1 MLWRADICRGW
12 WNGMLLLMISS
23 HLLIMYQAIPARH
36 MREGSHSI
44 CLAPSISWGLQD
56 VCSKTQHEL
65 SGLQSK
71 AHCFIAGFDPL
82 TQCGKFRLY
91 LVMSVAEQWDQE
103 ALFEEHI
110 SFPNSQQ
117 TIEWI
122 SLLLKNSHTILDF
135 KQGEILVS
143 DVLAFM
149 VSSFLFWFRWT
160 EW

>member
-1 MLWRADICRGW
+1 MKSRHLQRVMK
-12 WNGMLLLMISS
+12 WNAVTDDLLAFSNHVS
-23 HLLIMYQAIPARH
+23 GHSCQAHEGRQPFHL
-36 MREGSHSI
+36 
-44 CLAPSISWGLQD
+44 LAPSISWGLQD